1 MPTTMLDRV
10 TRLGLLVYYQ
20 STLVVGILALPLAL
34 LAARF
39 GVTLPVGR
47 LVEEA
52 TSAYE
57 AAT

>member
-1 MPTTMLDRV
+1 MLDRV